1 MKSRHKKNDLLIVA
15 IVLSTLIS
23 LIACNEK
30 SEDSSKV
37 VSIENPVTNDNI
49 AQLQKEAQQGDPD
62 AQYNL
67 AYRYENGFGIAK
79 DEAKAL
85 ELYQN
90 AADQG
95 HSEAQISLDAMR
107 ASK

>member
-23 LIACNEK
+23 LLACTEK
-30 SEDSSKV
+30 SEDSKA

-67 AYRYENGFGIAK
+67 AYRYENGFGVAK

-85 ELYQN
+85 ELYQK

-95 HSEAQISLDAMR
+95 HSEAQNSLDAMR